1 MNHYKLQISISTF
14 LNSIA
19 KLVLLALLICFSTT
33 IFSQDLMATSSS
45 KKQKHKRC
53 KREKKD
59 ETPLAKQPAYTII
72 KDSAVVNN
80 TLQIHNDTL
89 FNKNYELKKIITSYD
104 LIPDTTWQNEYAYS
118 VHNDTIFHYD
128 YIAADPAYNYTG
140 KIKMTKPYKFFRPSE
155 ELNLPRVGLVA
166 GIQGGLYAGANA
178 WWSGA
183 WYSKYDKGKF
193 HFFNDWNEWNGMDKV
208 AHAFNCYFES
218 KWTYDLFK
226 WAGLKEKHAIWV
238 GMLTGNMWQLS
249 IELNDGFQ
257 KKWGFSW
264 GDMAMNISGS
274 LLFGIQQYVWHDQKF
289 NLKISAAPVKY
300 GKYGDVQ
307 ITERAKALY
316 GTSFTEL
323 ILKDYNAM
331 TFWLSVSPGSF
342 IKNPKSKFPKCI
354 QVSFGYGAGGML
366 GGQKNRWNKNDLGG
380 EKEVGNID
388 PSDLVDRSDIQRLH
402 KFYLSMDLD
411 WTKLPVKKHWAKG
424 LMKVLNIIKLPFPAI
439 EFNDNKNGSKVAWHW
454 LKF

>member
-1 MNHYKLQISISTF
+1 
-14 LNSIA
+14 
-19 KLVLLALLICFSTT
+19 
-33 IFSQDLMATSSS
+33 MATSSS

-238 GMLTGNMWQLS
+238 GMLTG
-249 IELNDGFQ
+249 IE
-257 KKWGFSW
+257 
-264 GDMAMNISGS
+264 
-274 LLFGIQQYVWHDQKF
+274 
-289 NLKISAAPVKY
+289 
-300 GKYGDVQ
+300 
-307 ITERAKALY
+307 
-316 GTSFTEL
+316 
-323 ILKDYNAM
+323 
-331 TFWLSVSPGSF
+331 
-342 IKNPKSKFPKCI
+342 
-354 QVSFGYGAGGML
+354 
-366 GGQKNRWNKNDLGG
+366 
-380 EKEVGNID
+380 
-388 PSDLVDRSDIQRLH
+388 
-402 KFYLSMDLD
+402 
-411 WTKLPVKKHWAKG
+411 
-424 LMKVLNIIKLPFPAI
+424 
-439 EFNDNKNGSKVAWHW
+439 
-454 LKF
+454 